1 MGDGGFRFDLVRIF
15 VSKMQGGIAGYAER
29 LIRWKARQLLRSPFF
44 RENDFEDL
52 QQDLLLAW
60 YQAWPSFDERKGDP
74 RSFTKTVINNAARS
88 LVIAAQA
95 EMRWTGSMPLSLD
108 APLQS
113 GDSGDLTLGDTL
125 QSEENI
131 PEGLSSDLGRVISS
145 LPPDLALIAEMLK
158 TKTLAEI
165 ARETGIPR
173 TTLNYKL
180 KKLAEILKNAGLDDY
195 L

>member
-1 MGDGGFRFDLVRIF
+1 MLD
-15 VSKMQGGIAGYAER
+15 GIAGYAEK
-29 LIRWKARQLLRSPFF
+29 LSRWKARQLLRYPFF
-44 RENDFEDL
+44 RQDDLEDL

-60 YQAWPSFDERKGDP
+60 YQAWPSFDENKGDP
-74 RSFTKTVINNAARS
+74 RSFTKAVINNKAADMVREAGRS
-88 LVIAAQA
+88 R
-95 EMRWTGSMPLSLD
+95 RWAGSAPLSLD

-113 GDSGDLTLGDTL
+113 DDSESLTLGDTL

-131 PEGLSSDLGRVISS
+131 PEGLSSDLGRVISN

-158 TKTLAEI
+158 SKTVAEI

-180 KKLAEILKNAGLDDY
+180 KKLAEILKEAGLDDY